1 MKILQTLGST
11 ITRTVEQLVE
21 KNHRAA
27 MVNRIRLVIKNESE
41 SSTRLYEEL
50 GRYYF
55 DHLRDTE
62 NKDTERLCKGIEE
75 HEARIHRAFGKMA
88 EVAEEA
94 RAAKEAT
101 MGAAEDCAA
110 CDGCERYG
118 GDCSGCVDCEDREG
132 GEASAEPAAPVAL
145 EPPFYGA
152 RKGAEDGEA
161 ADDEL

>member
-55 DHLRDTE
+55 DHLRDPE
-62 NKDTERLCKGIEE
+62 NKETERLCRSIEE

-88 EVAEEA
+88 EIADEA
-94 RAAKEAT
+94 RAEKEA
-101 MGAAEDCAA
+101 AAGTAGDDSDCEA
-110 CDGCERYG
+110 CGECCTY
-118 GDCSGCVDCEDREG
+118 GDCSGCSGCADDEPLT
-132 GEASAEPAAPVAL
+132 EPAAPLTA
-145 EPPFYGA
+145 EPAFYGA
-152 RKGAEDGEA
+152 QKGEEGDEA
-161 ADDEL
+161 ADDEQ